1 MIHRQAQDVIMVTI
15 EVNSVSKSFR
25 KYTNREIATIK
36 DLFLRGIFR
45 KDTFETETFWALRDV
60 SFTVEKGK
68 MIGII
73 GSNGSGKSTMLKL
86 LAGIMGPTTGS
97 VRLNG
102 RVSALIELGAGFH
115 TELSGRENIFING
128 IILGLSKKEI
138 RGRFDDIVRFAGLE
152 DFIDS
157 PVKTYSSGMY
167 MRLGFAI
174 AINVDPDILLIDE
187 ILAVGDEE
195 FQHKCLNKINEF
207 KRKGKTLVFVSHD
220 LGSIERLCDE
230 VVWIEDGVLKARGLA
245 RMVID
250 SYTEYVASFE
260 EERAFEN
267 HQSALEEAKRESPN
281 RWGTRE
287 IEITSVRL
295 TDGDKKEKYLFEYGE
310 PIEIILSYKTKR
322 KIEDPVFGIGIFR
335 DDGVCVFGT
344 NTAIDGLSISAVE
357 GEGNVIFS
365 IDRSN
370 LVEGSY
376 LLDVAIHKRDGQP
389 YDYQSRLYSFVMR
402 SKIKDVGIY
411 RPDHDWLITSKEG

>member
-1 MIHRQAQDVIMVTI
+1 MVAI
-15 EVNSVSKSFR
+15 DIDRVSKSFR

-36 DLFLRGIFR
+36 DLFVMGIFR

-60 SFTVEKGK
+60 SFNIENGK

-73 GSNGSGKSTMLKL
+73 GSNGSGKSTLLKL
-86 LAGIMGPTTGS
+86 LAGIMGPTSGS
-97 VRLNG
+97 IRVKG

-115 TELSGRENIFING
+115 PELSGRENIFING

-138 RGRFDDIVRFAGLE
+138 KDRFDGIVKFAGLE

-230 VVWIEDGVLKARGLA
+230 VVWIEDGVLKARGLP

-250 SYTEYVASFE
+250 SYTGYVASFE

-267 HQSALEEAKRESPN
+267 HQSALEGAKRESPN

-287 IEITSVRL
+287 IEITNVRL

-344 NTAIDGLSISAVE
+344 NTAIDGFSISAVE

>member
-1 MIHRQAQDVIMVTI
+1 MVAI
-15 EVNSVSKSFR
+15 DIDRVSKSFR

-36 DLFLRGIFR
+36 DLFVMGIFR

-60 SFTVEKGK
+60 SFNIENGK

-73 GSNGSGKSTMLKL
+73 GSNGSGKSTLLKL
-86 LAGIMGPTTGS
+86 LAGIMGPTSGS
-97 VRLNG
+97 IRVKG

-115 TELSGRENIFING
+115 PELSGRENIFING

-138 RGRFDDIVRFAGLE
+138 KDRFDGIVKFAGLE

-195 FQHKCLNKINEF
+195 FQHKCLNKINDF

-230 VVWIEDGVLKARGLA
+230 VVWIEDGVLKARGLP

-250 SYTEYVASFE
+250 SYTGYVASFE

-267 HQSALEEAKRESPN
+267 HQSALEGAKRESPN

-287 IEITSVRL
+287 IEITNVRL

-344 NTAIDGLSISAVE
+344 NTAIDGFSISAVE

>member
-1 MIHRQAQDVIMVTI
+1 MVMI

-60 SFTVEKGK
+60 SFNIEKGK

-97 VRLNG
+97 IRVKG

-128 IILGLSKKEI
+128 IILGLSRREIKE
-138 RGRFDDIVRFAGLE
+138 RFDNIVKFAGLE

-220 LGSIERLCDE
+220 LGSIVRLCDE

-376 LLDVAIHKRDGQP
+376 LLDVAIHKRDGQS